1 MDPKDVWVHCPSS
14 PLSGGGPGARI
25 ESSSVREPLVR
36 EDLRAGMGE
45 SQGDL
50 EVRNE
55 IPRREGDPA
64 TLLNMGLFE
73 SDGDQNY
80 IFGGET
86 FTNKN

>member
-1 MDPKDVWVHCPSS
+1 M
-14 PLSGGGPGARI
+14 

-50 EVRNE
+50 EVRDE
-55 IPRREGDPA
+55 IPRREGDPP
-64 TLLNMGLFE
+64 TLLNMGLFK

-80 IFGGET
+80 IFGGKPSPTKIE
-86 FTNKN
+86 FEC